1 MKVKSIVSGF
11 AVGAACM
18 YFADPDRGK
27 RRRALARDQ
36 AIRMGNDFADLL
48 EKAQRDAGNRAIGAA
63 SALRGMFRKRP
74 TSDEVLIQRVR
85 TKLGRL
91 VSHPHA
97 IEVMS
102 ANGNITLLGLVLKNE
117 ETHLVRCLRAVPGV
131 VSVENRLEAHESAEH
146 VSGLQG
152 GQPREGRS
160 ELMQQTWTPALRVLA
175 GAAGVVLVGYG
186 IRKNGAMAAAGGIM
200 GGMLLSRAI
209 SNRELLDLVGLGDGA
224 RAVEFEKTIHIQAP
238 ADEIFKYWADYEK
251 LPCFMGHLKEVR
263 DLGNGK
269 SHWVAAGPG
278 GISVSW
284 DAEITASIPN
294 RLLAWRSIPG
304 STVETEG
311 VVRFDENG
319 DRGTRVTIRMAYKPP
334 AGVLGHYVSSLFG
347 ANPKSEI
354 DDDMIRLKSLIEVGK
369 TRAHG
374 MKVDRDSLH
383 SGIQIV

>member
-1 MKVKSIVSGF
+1 MIFQDPYASLNPRMSVGQILSGPLRLHGL
-11 AVGAACM
+11 VTGEAA
-18 YFADPDRGK
+18 A
-27 RRRALARDQ
+27 RRR
-36 AIRMGNDFADLL
+36 
-48 EKAQRDAGNRAIGAA
+48 
-63 SALRGMFRKRP
+63 
-74 TSDEVLIQRVR
+74 
-85 TKLGRL
+85 
-91 VSHPHA
+91 VS
-97 IEVMS
+97 
-102 ANGNITLLGLVLKNE
+102 
-117 ETHLVRCLRAVPGV
+117 
-131 VSVENRLEAHESAEH
+131 
-146 VSGLQG
+146 
-152 GQPREGRS
+152 
-160 ELMQQTWTPALRVLA
+160 
-175 GAAGVVLVGYG
+175 
-186 IRKNGAMAAAGGIM
+186 
-200 GGMLLSRAI
+200 
-209 SNRELLDLVGLGDGA
+209 ELLDLVGLGDGA

-238 ADEIFKYWADYEK
+238 ADEIFKYWSDYEK